1 MVKYDWFRYFDL
13 GSASGWDQIVQS
25 WDTASKPGNL
35 NDYSVCTT
43 WGISDKRFHLLNVYR
58 KRVGYPELKQAVV
71 EQARLYQPETILI
84 EEKSS
89 GIALIQDLISDGIR
103 NIRGYRPKDDKVMRM
118 HAQTATIENGFVF
131 LPRQASWVAD
141 YLHEMSSFPLG
152 KHDDQVD
159 STSQFLDWA
168 KAIDPYII
176 VFARQQVQALHRA
189 QEHGILMKRPAAGPG
204 TVYFGDGTHA
214 NVAADGTLFGESGR
228 CRTAHRARLDQNR
241 ISRISRHGRV

>member
-89 GIALIQDLISDGIR
+89 GIALI
-103 NIRGYRPKDDKVMRM
+103 
-118 HAQTATIENGFVF
+118 
-131 LPRQASWVAD
+131 
-141 YLHEMSSFPLG
+141 
-152 KHDDQVD
+152 
-159 STSQFLDWA
+159 
-168 KAIDPYII
+168 
-176 VFARQQVQALHRA
+176 
-189 QEHGILMKRPAAGPG
+189 
-204 TVYFGDGTHA
+204 
-214 NVAADGTLFGESGR
+214 
-228 CRTAHRARLDQNR
+228 
-241 ISRISRHGRV
+241 

>member
-1 MVKYDWFRYFDL
+1 M
-13 GSASGWDQIVQS
+13 
-25 WDTASKPGNL
+25 
-35 NDYSVCTT
+35 
-43 WGISDKRFHLLNVYR
+43 
-58 KRVGYPELKQAVV
+58 

-214 NVAADGTLFGESGR
+214 NVAADGTLSV
-228 CRTAHRARLDQNR
+228 RAEDVGPLIAQGWTK
-241 ISRISRHGRV
+241 IE